1 MHSDS
6 SRTPPMIART
16 ADGSA
21 GAVGMRPAA
30 PLNGS
35 AESPAPGDEAAL
47 HEFRRSIDAGIAEA
61 HAGVGDD
68 WRTVQARMRARFP
81 LPPR

>member
-16 ADGSA
+16 ADSSTGS
-21 GAVGMRPAA
+21 VGMRPAA
-30 PLNGS
+30 PLNGP
-35 AESPAPGDEAAL
+35 AEAPTPGDDAAL
-47 HEFRRSIDAGIAEA
+47 QEFRRSIDAGIAEA
-61 HAGVGDD
+61 RAGVGDD
-68 WRTVQARMRARFP
+68 WQTVQARMRARFP